1 MTADELIGARRIE
14 RVPVDDVAAAR
25 RLISARRH
33 LRSATTLARD
43 DPDAAY
49 ALLYDAARKAVA
61 AHMQARG
68 LRARNAP
75 GAHEATAQYAAAVLA
90 GPSSGELDRM
100 RRFRNRIEYG
110 TTSFE
115 TGQVEHDLRHA
126 EAIVA
131 EIELSIDAG

>member
-1 MTADELIGARRIE
+1 MTVDELVGARRLE
-14 RVPVDDVAAAR
+14 RVPADHAAAAR
-25 RLISARRH
+25 RLTAARRH
-33 LRSATTLARD
+33 LRSAAILARD

-61 AHMQARG
+61 AHMQAHG

-75 GAHEATAQYAAAVLA
+75 GAHEATAFYAAAVLA

-110 TTSFE
+110 TTNFD
-115 TGQVEHDLRHA
+115 TRQVEHDLRHS

-131 EIELSIDAG
+131 EIGLGIDAG